1 MENTFVI
8 WFTKQLGVIKH
19 GDVSSYFSNLS
30 LPSVLSDPWW
40 NGIVLY
46 WFIKYKNNF
55 KILLKKKRLVYTQ
68 HGKTINLL
76 MVAIKRQKQKQSF

>member
-8 WFTKQLGVIKH
+8 WFTKQLEVIKH

-55 KILLKKKRLVYTQ
+55 KILLKKKKTSLYSTWQNNQLVDGG
-68 HGKTINLL
+68 H
-76 MVAIKRQKQKQSF
+76 